1 MPEIRFTAYLTTFLV
16 EVVKIGF
23 LGKMIDIER
32 TDFKKKVSKK
42 IGCFSKF
49 GCFSMASDK
58 AIKHPNLLKQ
68 PTFFETFF
76 KKPSAQYQ
84 SFCLKSS
91 FLLVFVKRTVF

>member
-1 MPEIRFTAYLTTFLV
+1 M
-16 EVVKIGF
+16 GF

-32 TDFKKKVSKK
+32 RDFKKKVSKK
-42 IGCFSKF
+42 VGSFSKF
-49 GCFSMASDK
+49 GVFLMAPDK

-76 KKPSAQYQ
+76 KKPSAKYQ

-91 FLLVFVKRTVF
+91 FLLIFVKRTVF

>member
-1 MPEIRFTAYLTTFLV
+1 MKSGPLLKKQFFWQKLV
-16 EVVKIGF
+16 KMSF

-42 IGCFSKF
+42 IGCFSEF

-58 AIKHPNLLKQ
+58 AIKHRNLLKE

-76 KKPSAQYQ
+76 
-84 SFCLKSS
+84 
-91 FLLVFVKRTVF
+91 